1 MLRLT
6 SGVASRAGV
15 VLRMTDAAG
24 SRAHERTR
32 RDHSTET
39 AEDYV
44 EAIAALADANG
55 QCRVTDLAERF
66 GVTHVTV
73 IRIVQ
78 RLERDGLVVTAPYR
92 PIELTPKG
100 RRLAK
105 KCKERHELV
114 YRFLLAS
121 VLIRKLRLWTP
132 RVEHHVS
139 PATLDC
145 FRRFA
150 DGDSGVR
157 MRTDE
162 DDEALVRD

>member
-1 MLRLT
+1 
-6 SGVASRAGV
+6 
-15 VLRMTDAAG
+15 MTDAAG

-105 KCKERHELV
+105 KCRERHELV
-114 YRFLLAS
+114 YRFLLALG
-121 VLIRKLRLWTP
+121 VDPKVAAVDAEGI
-132 RVEHHVS
+132 EHHVS

-145 FRRFA
+145 FRRFV
-150 DGDSGVR
+150 DGDSGSSDAEP
-157 MRTDE
+157 DE
-162 DDEALVRD
+162 DDEALGA